1 MTYYHSMPLFPR
13 NIIQVSV
20 AESIVHLKFKKGE
33 YIFLNCSSY
42 FYSQGSFGAR
52 EGLIKMYF
60 VITNFISYPL
70 VSLPFLPSL
79 LLPKTIQTLKIIR

>member
-1 MTYYHSMPLFPR
+1 MLHPSLAVHIFDFYKAVLVTYYHSMPRFPR

-52 EGLIKMYF
+52 GFNKNVF
-60 VITNFISYPL
+60 RNN
-70 VSLPFLPSL
+70 
-79 LLPKTIQTLKIIR
+79 